1 MPTNVIIAEV
11 PRQQLRQLSSLQII
25 PDNIFANAASRQEEV
40 DESLIPSTS
49 ELLPSGK
56 SSYFEKPRKPKITS
70 SQIQALKRPSISSA
84 VERFAWNSSLVT
96 RNVGQQSIA
105 DDLVRLV
112 TAAERAT
119 PPTVAGGMPSN
130 TSLITRNVG
139 QSSNMNAFKIPKIPT
154 IFYRLITSHNYSNIQ
169 MQNLI

>member
-1 MPTNVIIAEV
+1 M
-11 PRQQLRQLSSLQII
+11 
-25 PDNIFANAASRQEEV
+25 
-40 DESLIPSTS
+40 
-49 ELLPSGK
+49 
-56 SSYFEKPRKPKITS
+56 
-70 SQIQALKRPSISSA
+70 
-84 VERFAWNSSLVT
+84 T

-139 QSSNMNAFKIPKIPT
+139 QSSNMNAFKIPQIGT
-154 IFYRLITSHNYSNIQ
+154 YYILQIDTGHNYSNIQ